1 MRSVMNVSLPQDL
14 KRWVD
19 EQVKEGGYGTA
30 SEYLRD
36 MLRRAREREAR
47 RKIDDQLIEAVR
59 SGASVEMN
67 DADWTSLRKA
77 ARAAVKTTKVKR

>member
-1 MRSVMNVSLPQDL
+1 MNLSLPKDL
-14 KRWVD
+14 KTWVD

-47 RKIDDQLIEAVR
+47 RSIDKLLLDAVA
-59 SGASVEMN
+59 SGATTVMD
-67 DADWTSLRKA
+67 DADFASIRKA
-77 ARAAVKTTKVKR
+77 AKASVKRAKIKR